1 MPLCRAIP
9 LFLNSGIFAAIGYG
23 NSGNF
28 TASSRGGVAPEG
40 TSCMHGG
47 QKNEVLSATRIKTPS
62 QALEMAS
69 LK

>member
-28 TASSRGGVAPEG
+28 AAIEEKWLCV
-40 TSCMHGG
+40 
-47 QKNEVLSATRIKTPS
+47 VY
-62 QALEMAS
+62 
-69 LK
+69 